1 MKWYLRIYS
10 IHLLTACSWTCLL
23 DWAFSFNMSDEYRR
37 VVGGR
42 LKLKGG
48 KRTSAIPKKSGAKKR
63 HQDEPSESDLAYC
76 GWWPFTENTSKTSCS
91 VALETMPHTYVMALD
106 NGKFTLGAAHTP
118 GEGPSPE
125 EIFVFIRPLD
135 APWIAL
141 KSGYDKYLGVN
152 NDGYVVAVADAI
164 GARERWELIFE
175 DGKMALLSSNG
186 FFFSHGG
193 DDEGYL
199 MANSKT
205 AKENEIITIR
215 TNAARHVPAEPTPDV
230 DLMPSK
236 QCELSYVK
244 MYQHSKVRINADDRK
259 YIRQAKGEGN
269 LHEVLLDRR
278 EKMKA
283 DRYCK

>member
-1 MKWYLRIYS
+1 MKWYLRI
-10 IHLLTACSWTCLL
+10 TVP
-23 DWAFSFNMSDEYRR
+23 MSEEYRR

-48 KRTSAIPKKSGAKKR
+48 KRTSVSAKKGKEKKPK
-63 HQDEPSESDLAYC
+63 QDEVSESDRAHG
-76 GWWPFTENTSKTSCS
+76 GWWSFTEETVKSSCN
-91 VALETMPHTYVMALD
+91 VALETLPHTYVMALD
-106 NGKFTLGAAHTP
+106 NGKFTLGAPHAP

-135 APWIAL
+135 APWVAL

-152 NDGYVVAVADAI
+152 NEGYVVAVADAI
-164 GARERWELIFE
+164 GSRERWELVFE
-175 DGKMALLSSNG
+175 NGKMALLSSNG
-186 FFFSHGG
+186 CFFNYNG

-199 MANSKT
+199 MATSKT
-205 AKENEIITIR
+205 ARENEIIVMR
-215 TNAARHVPAEPTPDV
+215 SNAERNVPAEPTPDV
-230 DLMPSK
+230 DLKPSK
-236 QCELSYVK
+236 ECELSYVK
-244 MYQHSKVRINADDRK
+244 MYQHSKVKINAEDRK